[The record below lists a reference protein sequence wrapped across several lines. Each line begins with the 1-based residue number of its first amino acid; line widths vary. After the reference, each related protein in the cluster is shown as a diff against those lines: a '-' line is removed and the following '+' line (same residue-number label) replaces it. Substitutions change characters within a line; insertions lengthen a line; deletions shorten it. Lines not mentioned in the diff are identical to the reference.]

1 MLRMN
6 RIIVSGWAAVA
17 IGLCLAGCEQ
27 PGIHSGAA
35 AKLVASEGSPAY
47 LDRIASAKTV
57 SENDAMRGI
66 LLLLDGQDKATTFQ
80 QRVNVLMSR
89 KIIDPSWGFRAER
102 PITRGKLAYMT
113 YQACHM
119 TGGVTL
125 TLTGPSQ
132 RYCLLELQYQ
142 QMMSTGAMYSAVS
155 GMEFVAVLT
164 RADHYLQTGE
174 IPEVIRMGMGE

>member
-17 IGLCLAGCEQ
+17 MGLCLAGCEQ

-35 AKLVASEGSPAY
+35 ATLAASEGSPAY

-66 LLLLDGQDKATTFQ
+66 LMLLDGEDKAATFQ

-89 KIIDPSWGFRAER
+89 KIVDPSWGFRADR

-132 RYCLLELQYQ
+132 RYCLLELQYLR
-142 QMMSTGAMYSAVS
+142 MMTPGAMYTPVS

-164 RADHYLQTGE
+164 RADHYLQTGAV
-174 IPEVIRMGMGE
+174 PEVIRGSAGE